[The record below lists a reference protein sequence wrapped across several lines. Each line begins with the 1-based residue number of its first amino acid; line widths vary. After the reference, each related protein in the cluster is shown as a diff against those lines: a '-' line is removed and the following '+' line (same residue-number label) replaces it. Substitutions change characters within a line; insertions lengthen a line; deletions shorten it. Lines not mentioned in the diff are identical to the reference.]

1 MKFVDKE
8 RRMKEET
15 KYIADLFVKNY
26 HSLRKAFK
34 WTDEIA
40 KRMSAYLFA
49 IEGKEVDIEAIKQSA
64 S

>member
-1 MKFVDKE
+1 
-8 RRMKEET
+8 MKEET